1 MRRFPGTLALGLLTA
16 YFAHTVL
23 YGNDHVMGGSYGC
36 ALEALALTG
45 ALGLGGF
52 WLAICLV
59 SRGRLC
65 QGSVLTAGIRRLVPS
80 LTGVF
85 AASLGWFGLAESVEH
100 GHAWAPTWCIVV
112 ALLVA
117 AVLVRLLAF
126 AGLRALAKIAFSSD
140 SGAFENRA
148 PSWTLIGVRPPVGLP
163 VVLALRLFSRPPPI
177 RFIY

>member
-23 YGNDHVMGGSYGC
+23 YGNDHTMGGSYSC
-36 ALEALALTG
+36 ALRALALTG

-59 SRGRLC
+59 SGGRLC
-65 QGSVLTAGIRRLVPS
+65 QGSVLTAGMRRLVPS
-80 LTGVF
+80 LAGMF
-85 AASLGWFGLAESVEH
+85 AASFGWFGLAESVEH
-100 GHAWAPTWCIVV
+100 GHAWAPTWCNVV
-112 ALLVA
+112 GLLA
-117 AVLVRLLAF
+117 AAAIVRLLAV
-126 AGLRALAKIAFSSD
+126 AGLRALAKIVFFSD

-148 PSWTLIGVRPPVGLP
+148 PSWTPIGMRPPARLP